1 MSEYNTEKK
10 EILAPVISNTVPLIP
25 RPPDNISAT
34 ANTITPTRPSEK
46 IENKANPVQYYVKA
60 SFMITYILL
69 LTTATITFIEAMR
82 TQVPNIRHILN
93 LETCIS
99 IVAGYFYSIF
109 ITQIEGYSKDNKPV
123 DWTDISKT
131 RYVDW
136 TITTPMMLLT
146 LCIVLGSNINKKV
159 DISTLSIVLLLNYI
173 MLYVGYLGET
183 NAVNLTGT
191 KEMNLL
197 LVSIIGFIPFTGMFY
212 LIFKN
217 FVQPKY
223 NFANYC
229 LYFFYLI
236 VWSLYGI
243 VYLFKEEYKNICMN
257 ILDCIAKCLIGLGLW
272 AYYSHTIVL

>member
-1 MSEYNTEKK
+1 MSEYNIEKK
-10 EILAPVISNTVPLIP
+10 QIPAPVISNTVPLIP
-25 RPPDNISAT
+25 RPPDNVSAT
-34 ANTITPTRPSEK
+34 ANTITPTNPSEK

-69 LTTATITFIEAMR
+69 LTTATITFVEAMR
-82 TQVPNIRHILN
+82 TQLPHVRHVLN

-123 DWTDISKT
+123 DWTDITKT

-136 TITTPMMLLT
+136 TITTPLMLLT
-146 LCIVLGSNINKKV
+146 LCIVLGTNINKKV
-159 DISTLSIVLLLNYI
+159 DLSTLSIIIILNYI
-173 MLYVGYLGET
+173 MLYLGYLGET
-183 NAVNLTGT
+183 KVISSLIACL
-191 KEMNLL
+191 
-197 LVSIIGFIPFTGMFY
+197 IGFVPFAGMFY
-212 LIFKN
+212 IIYKQ
-217 FVQPKY
+217 FVVPKY

-229 LYFFYLI
+229 LYFFYLL

-272 AYYSHTIVL
+272 AYYSHTIIL

>member
-10 EILAPVISNTVPLIP
+10 EIPSPVISNTLPLVP
-25 RPPDNISAT
+25 RPPDNVAET
-34 ANTITPTRPSEK
+34 ANTISPTKLKDK
-46 IENKANPVQYYVKA
+46 IENTANPVQYYVKA

-82 TQVPNIRHILN
+82 TKVPNIRHILN

-109 ITQIEGYSKDNKPV
+109 ITQIDGFSKDNKPV
-123 DWTDISKT
+123 DWTDITKT

-136 TITTPMMLLT
+136 SITTPMMLLT

-159 DISTLSIVLLLNYI
+159 DLTTLSIIFILNYI
-173 MLYVGYLGET
+173 MLYIGYLGET
-183 NAVNLTGT
+183 NAINLTGT
-191 KEMNLL
+191 REMNMLMA
-197 LVSIIGFIPFTGMFY
+197 SIIGFIPFTGMFY

-217 FVQPKY
+217 FVLPKY
-223 NFANYC
+223 NFANYS

-236 VWSLYGI
+236 VWSLYGV
-243 VYLFKEEYKNICMN
+243 VYLFKEEYKNISMN
-257 ILDCIAKCLIGLGLW
+257 ILDSIAKCLIGLGLW
-272 AYYSHTIVL
+272 AYFSHIITI